1 MGILNDK
8 KIVLGVSGSI
18 AAYKSAF
25 LCRLLKQEGA
35 RVRVVMTP
43 SAAEFISPLTMSTLS
58 GEQVYRHIIDEDEWS
73 NHVELGLWGDLLLI
87 APATAHTLAACA
99 NGLCHNM
106 LQAVYLS
113 AKCPV
118 AFAPAMDRDMWLHP
132 STQHNLQKL
141 QQFGNHIIPVGIGE
155 LASGLKGP
163 GRMAEP
169 KDIVTILWEMWS
181 KNQRWKDI
189 PVVVNAGP
197 TYEPLD
203 PVRFLGNRSS
213 GKMGMA
219 IARELQ
225 SRGANVHLVL
235 GPSFED
241 SHGLQTT
248 RVETADEMY
257 EATAKAFEQ
266 SKLAILTA
274 AVADYRPQDYA
285 SEKIKKTDVKGA
297 MSLKLVRTK
306 DIAKS
311 LGDRKTKN
319 QLVVGFALE
328 TNNEEQNAQAKM
340 EGKNMDAIVLNSLRT
355 KGAGFQHDTNEV
367 TIISSTGKKLEGELK
382 SKAEV
387 ASDLLDFLEAEFG
400 DILGIVTK

>member
-35 RVRVVMTP
+35 NVRVVMTP
-43 SAAEFISPLTMSTLS
+43 SASEFISPLTMSTLS
-58 GEQVYRHIIDEDEWS
+58 GEQVYQHVIDEDEWS

-169 KDIVTILWEMWS
+169 EDIVAFLGEMWS

-203 PVRFLGNRSS
+203 PVRFLGNHSS
-213 GKMGMA
+213 GKMGIA

-225 SRGANVHLVL
+225 SRGANVHLIL

-241 SHGLQTT
+241 SHGLATT
-248 RVETADEMY
+248 RVETAEEMY
-257 EATAKAFEQ
+257 EATIKEFEQ
-266 SKLAILTA
+266 SKLAILTS
-274 AVADYRPQDYA
+274 AVADYRPEDYA

-297 MSLKLVRTK
+297 MSLKLVRTN

-311 LGDRKTKN
+311 LGDRKTKK

-355 KGAGFQHDTNEV
+355 KGAGFQHDTNKV

-400 DILGIVTK
+400 DILGVITK